1 MLDMQKLEEEA
12 EDDLDKRYGKYRS
25 QNASALKS
33 RTDFKMNTPQLAAVG
48 MVKKST

>member
-33 RTDFKMNTPQLAAVG
+33 LTDATHCFFILK
-48 MVKKST
+48 